1 MNDEKKALSWDDEFI
16 VFSGEEGPQEYETP
30 PEGDYDFTVL
40 RIERARHEP
49 KPGGVIPD
57 CPKAIVS
64 LRLDGY
70 KTYTIKTNLYLHE
83 KALWRLANFFASVGM
98 FRDGGIVAQW
108 ENLPGSTGRCRV
120 KHRHGTGGR
129 VFAECAEFYP
139 AKQQRQSQQPQQTQD
154 EEDIPF

>member
-16 VFSGEEGPQEYETP
+16 SMEGCDDHAYELP
-30 PEGDYDFTVL
+30 PEGDYDFTVV
-40 RIERARHEP
+40 RIERARHEQ

-57 CPKAIVS
+57 CPKAIVF
-64 LRLDGY
+64 LRLEGY
-70 KTYTIKTNLYLHE
+70 RTYTVKHALLLHE
-83 KALWRLANFFASVGM
+83 RVKWRLANFFAAVGM
-98 FRDGGIVAQW
+98 VRDGGIVAKW
-108 ENLPGSTGRCRV
+108 DELPGATGRCRIS
-120 KHRHGTGGR
+120 HRSVSGR